1 MQGRGGNRVQAWDYI
16 VVGSGSAGSAVAGRL
31 VEAGRRVLLVEAG
44 PRGRFPWTTIPI
56 GYGKTYYDPRV
67 NWMFETLPI
76 PGMGGRKNY
85 VPRGKVL
92 GGSSAINAMVYSRGQ
107 PADYAAWEAA
117 GNPGWGW
124 DAVLDCYR
132 EMEDHDLGAGPA
144 HGAGGPLHVTALT
157 EAGAHPLT
165 RVFVRAAEEL
175 GLARTTD
182 LNGESI
188 EGAGYYQTTTRAGR
202 RESAATAFLRPGPNL
217 RILTGRQVTRL
228 LSEGR
233 RVTGIATEGPGGV
246 EEFRAGREVILSAGA
261 IGSPA
266 LLQASGI
273 GPGPLLQRLGIPV
286 VRESAQVGRNLQDHL
301 CYDHVYRT
309 SVPSLN
315 QVLRPWWGKAMVGLQ
330 YVLTRKGPLGM
341 SLNQGGGYV
350 RLSPDSNVP
359 DVQLYFSPLTYE
371 KALPGKRALMA
382 PDPFPGVIMSVSPTK
397 SHSTGWVELSAPDVR
412 AAPAIQPNFLD
423 DPRDVAILVE
433 GARYLRRLSRT
444 AALGGVIAEEL
455 KPGATCDST
464 AEIEADVR
472 ARSYSVFHPC
482 GTCRMGPDPA
492 TAVVGPDLKLHGM
505 AGLRVADA
513 SVFPEITSGNI
524 NAPTMM
530 VGRMAA
536 KRILAEA

>member
-1 MQGRGGNRVQAWDYI
+1 MQVWDHI
-16 VVGSGSAGSAVAGRL
+16 VVGSGSAGAAVAGRL
-31 VEAGRRVLLVEAG
+31 AEAGRRVLLVEAG
-44 PRGRFPWTTIPI
+44 PKRRFPWTTIPI

-92 GGSSAINAMVYSRGQ
+92 GGSSSINAMVYSRGQ

-124 DAVLDCYR
+124 DAVLACYR
-132 EMEDHDLGAGPA
+132 EMEDHDLGAGPV

-157 EAGAHPLT
+157 DADVHPLT
-165 RVFVRAAEEL
+165 RHFVRAAEEL
-175 GLARTTD
+175 GLARTAD

-188 EGAGYYQTTTRAGR
+188 EGAGYYQTTIRAGR
-202 RESAATAFLRPGPNL
+202 RESAATAFLRPSPNL
-217 RILTGRQVTRL
+217 RVLTGRQVTRL
-228 LSEGR
+228 LTEGR
-233 RVTGIATEGPGGV
+233 RVTGIATEGPEGP
-246 EEFRAGREVILSAGA
+246 EDFRAARGVILSAGA

-273 GPGPLLQRLGIPV
+273 GPGALLQRLGIPV
-286 VRESAQVGRNLQDHL
+286 VLDSPQVGRNLQDHL
-301 CYDHVYRT
+301 CYDHVFRT
-309 SVPSLN
+309 TVPSLN
-315 QVLRPWWGKAMVGLQ
+315 QVLRPWWGKAMVGLR

-341 SLNQGGGYV
+341 SLNQGGGYF
-350 RLSPDSNVP
+350 RSRAESNVP

-371 KALPGKRALMA
+371 KGVPGVRALMS
-382 PDPFPGVIMSVSPTK
+382 PDPFPGAILSVSPTK
-397 SHSTGWVELSAPDVR
+397 CHSTGWVELAAPDVR
-412 AAPAIQPNFLD
+412 TAPAIQPNFLD
-423 DPRDVAILVE
+423 DRRDVEVLVA
-433 GARYLRRLSRT
+433 GARYLRRLART

-455 KPGATCDST
+455 KPGPACETD

-472 ARSYSVFHPC
+472 ARAYSVFHPC

-492 TAVVGPDLKLHGM
+492 AAVVAPDLKLHGM
-505 AGLRVADA
+505 EGLRVADA
-513 SVFPEITSGNI
+513 SIFPEITSGNI
-524 NAPTMM
+524 NAPSMM

-536 KRILAEA
+536 KLILAER